1 MAFVAAKMEP
11 KAKAAVVEGLT
22 QGLADTALTTVKA
35 QNYHWNVVGMA
46 FGPLHD
52 LFQNIYEDHFEAQD
66 TVAERIKALDGHAE
80 GTMSS
85 WLARTSIKEKDG
97 YASDREMIADM
108 LEAQETMSATM
119 ASLCAVAD
127 EHGDWATND
136 LATDRVTTHDKFAW
150 MLRALLRDMPED
162 NSGR

>member
-22 QGLADTALTTVKA
+22 QGLADTAVTTVKA

-52 LFQNIYEDHFEAQD
+52 LFQTIYEDHFGAQD
-66 TVAERIKALDGHAE
+66 EVAERIKALDGHAE
-80 GTMSS
+80 GMMSA
-85 WLARTSIKEKDG
+85 WLARTAVKEKDG
-97 YASDREMIADM
+97 HASDRDMVADM

-119 ASLCAVAD
+119 SALCSVSD

-136 LATDRVTTHDKFAW
+136 LATERVAAHDKFAW